1 MNLKS
6 TPLHF
11 FSLTVFFFLSFE
23 GGLTWKIFSSANHD
37 LLADAKH
44 VMIKGL
50 TTIAEVFDGGGN
62 TTSNFHHTVTYL
74 HSVACFLVFPTLK
87 SNFS

>member
-6 TPLHF
+6 TPF
-11 FSLTVFFFLSFE
+11 FSLSFE
-23 GGLTWKIFSSANHD
+23 GCLTRKIFSSAHHD
-37 LLADAKH
+37 LLADAMH

-74 HSVACFLVFPTLK
+74 HSVACFLVFPPLK
-87 SNFS
+87 SDFS